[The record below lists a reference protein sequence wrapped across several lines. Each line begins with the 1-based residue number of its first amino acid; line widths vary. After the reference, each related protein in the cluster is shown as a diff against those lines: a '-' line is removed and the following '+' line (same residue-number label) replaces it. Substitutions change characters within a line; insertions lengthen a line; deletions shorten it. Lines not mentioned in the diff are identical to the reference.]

1 MDFPATCQVPK
12 WAPNVVHMDNKTEP
26 PPIIRAITHQ
36 METTGTSLLQLS
48 RDTDIPR
55 STLQR
60 RLRTGRGLQL
70 DEINRIAAALGT
82 TASQIITQAEAA

>member
-1 MDFPATCQVPK
+1 
-12 WAPNVVHMDNKTEP
+12 MDNRNEP

-70 DEINRIAAALGT
+70 DEISRIAAALGT
-82 TASQIITQAEAA
+82 TASQIIAQAEAA

>member
-1 MDFPATCQVPK
+1 MPK
-12 WAPNVVHMDNKTEP
+12 WAPTVAHMDNNP

-36 METTGTSLLQLS
+36 MEATDTSLLQLS
-48 RDTDIPR
+48 RDADIPR

-70 DEINRIAAALGT
+70 EEINRIAAALGT
-82 TASQIITQAEAA
+82 TASHIIQQAEAA

>member
-1 MDFPATCQVPK
+1 MDT
-12 WAPNVVHMDNKTEP
+12 NP

-70 DEINRIAAALGT
+70 DEISRIAAALGT

>member
-1 MDFPATCQVPK
+1 VPK
-12 WAPNVVHMDNKTEP
+12 WAPTVAHMDNNP

-36 METTGTSLLQLS
+36 MEATDTSLLQLS
-48 RDTDIPR
+48 RDADIPR

-70 DEINRIAAALGT
+70 DEISRIAAALGT
-82 TASQIITQAEAA
+82 TPTHLITQAEAA

>member
-1 MDFPATCQVPK
+1 MPK
-12 WAPNVVHMDNKTEP
+12 WAPTVVNMDNNP

-48 RDTDIPR
+48 RDADIPR

-70 DEINRIAAALGT
+70 DEISRIAAALGT

>member
-1 MDFPATCQVPK
+1 MDT
-12 WAPNVVHMDNKTEP
+12 NP

-70 DEINRIAAALGT
+70 EEIDRIATALGT

>member
-1 MDFPATCQVPK
+1 MPK
-12 WAPNVVHMDNKTEP
+12 WAPTVAHMDNNP

-48 RDTDIPR
+48 RDTNIPR

-70 DEINRIAAALGT
+70 DEISRIATALGT
-82 TASQIITQAEAA
+82 TPAHLITQAEAA

>member
-1 MDFPATCQVPK
+1 MPK
-12 WAPNVVHMDNKTEP
+12 WAPNVVHMDNRTEP

-48 RDTDIPR
+48 RDTGIPR

-70 DEINRIAAALGT
+70 DEIDRIAAALGT
-82 TASQIITQAEAA
+82 TATHIIQQAEAA

>member
-1 MDFPATCQVPK
+1 MDTTSQ
-12 WAPNVVHMDNKTEP
+12 P

-48 RDTDIPR
+48 RDADIPR

>member
-1 MDFPATCQVPK
+1 MVA
-12 WAPNVVHMDNKTEP
+12 HMDNNP

-36 METTGTSLLQLS
+36 MEATDTSFLQLS

-82 TASQIITQAEAA
+82 TASQIIQQAEAA

>member
-1 MDFPATCQVPK
+1 MPK
-12 WAPNVVHMDNKTEP
+12 WAPSVAHMDHRNEP

-48 RDTDIPR
+48 RDADIPR

-70 DEINRIAAALGT
+70 DEISRIAAALGT

>member
-1 MDFPATCQVPK
+1 MPK
-12 WAPNVVHMDNKTEP
+12 WAPSVVHMDHRNEP
-26 PPIIRAITHQ
+26 PPIIRAITHH

-48 RDTDIPR
+48 RDADIPR

-70 DEINRIAAALGT
+70 EEISRIAAALGT

>member
-1 MDFPATCQVPK
+1 MPK
-12 WAPNVVHMDNKTEP
+12 WAPTVVHMDTNP

-48 RDTDIPR
+48 KATDIPR

-70 DEINRIAAALGT
+70 DEISRIATALGT